1 MNPVLISQCLKD
13 KFDSSTWCFAD
24 PVAVASGEINPFT
37 SLAFYRRAP
46 PSPSTAATCSRFP
59 GKLPI
64 AMVSMA
70 GRDIPAD
77 FPLAG
82 TPKYPPWTHRYSR
95 FWRPNSADFI
105 APLPAHAEAVKSYR
119 QAFCAFPQS
128 TRVTGGCISAPGPV
142 YRARVRAELYPRAPQ
157 LKETADV
164 IGSTNSVPSTNF
176 MLSSSTRELVARH
189 RAPPPH
195 AAPTGSSQR
204 PL

>member
-1 MNPVLISQCLKD
+1 MASARCL
-13 KFDSSTWCFAD
+13 SRQVQND
-24 PVAVASGEINPFT
+24 PPTAERAAQVAAEPMGALDRYDTTKSWRGGLCIAFNPFA
-37 SLAFYRRAP
+37 SLAFYRRVS
-46 PSPSTAATCSRFP
+46 PSPSTAATCSRFL

-95 FWRPNSADFI
+95 FWRPNSADFT
-105 APLPAHAEAVKSYR
+105 APLPARAAAVKSHR
-119 QAFCAFPQS
+119 QACCAFPQS
-128 TRVTGGCISAPGPV
+128 TRVIGGCISAPGPV

-164 IGSTNSVPSTNF
+164 G
-176 MLSSSTRELVARH
+176 
-189 RAPPPH
+189 
-195 AAPTGSSQR
+195 GCQR
-204 PL
+204 TPEYHI

>member
-1 MNPVLISQCLKD
+1 MLNPLAPL
-13 KFDSSTWCFAD
+13 AD
-24 PVAVASGEINPFT
+24 WSPVS
-37 SLAFYRRAP
+37 

-105 APLPAHAEAVKSYR
+105 APLPAHAAAVKSYR
-119 QAFCAFPQS
+119 QACCAFPQS
-128 TRVTGGCISAPGPV
+128 TRVIGGCISAPGPV

-164 IGSTNSVPSTNF
+164 NGSTNSVPGTDF
-176 MLSSSTRELVARH
+176 LLSSSTRELVAMH

-195 AAPTGSSQR
+195 VAPTGSSQR

>member
-1 MNPVLISQCLKD
+1 MYYRS
-13 KFDSSTWCFAD
+13 
-24 PVAVASGEINPFT
+24 AS
-37 SLAFYRRAP
+37 

-105 APLPAHAEAVKSYR
+105 APLPAHAAAVKSCR
-119 QAFCAFPQS
+119 QACCTFPQS
-128 TRVTGGCISAPGPV
+128 TRAIGGCTSARGPGV

-164 IGSTNSVPSTNF
+164 SGSTNSVPGTDF
-176 MLSSSTRELVARH
+176 LLSSSTRELVAMH
-189 RAPPPH
+189 RVPPPH
-195 AAPTGSSQR
+195 VAPTGSSQR

>member
-1 MNPVLISQCLKD
+1 MPQSQEPRAAYAEQQQAL
-13 KFDSSTWCFAD
+13 
-24 PVAVASGEINPFT
+24 NPFA
-37 SLAFYRRAP
+37 SLVLNRVPP

-105 APLPAHAEAVKSYR
+105 APLPAHAAAVKSYR
-119 QAFCAFPQS
+119 QACCALPQS
-128 TRVTGGCISAPGPV
+128 TGVIGGCISAPGPV

-164 IGSTNSVPSTNF
+164 NGSTNSVPSTDF
-176 MLSSSTRELVARH
+176 MLSSSTRELVAMH

>member
-1 MNPVLISQCLKD
+1 MKASRAARPPRRQRTHELS
-13 KFDSSTWCFAD
+13 D
-24 PVAVASGEINPFT
+24 PSEAGS
-37 SLAFYRRAP
+37 R
-46 PSPSTAATCSRFP
+46 RFP

-105 APLPAHAEAVKSYR
+105 APLPAHAAAVNSCR
-119 QAFCAFPQS
+119 QACCALPQS
-128 TRVTGGCISAPGPV
+128 TGVIGGCISAPGPV

-157 LKETADV
+157 LNETADV
-164 IGSTNSVPSTNF
+164 CGSTYSMQGMDF
-176 MLSSSTRELVARH
+176 LLSSSTRELVAR
-189 RAPPPH
+189 
-195 AAPTGSSQR
+195 Q
-204 PL
+204 